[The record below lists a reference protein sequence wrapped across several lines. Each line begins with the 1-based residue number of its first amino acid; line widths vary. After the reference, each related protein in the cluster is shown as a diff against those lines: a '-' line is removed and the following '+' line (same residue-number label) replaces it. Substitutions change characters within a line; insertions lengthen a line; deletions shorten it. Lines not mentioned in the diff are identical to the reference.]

1 MIGSGDIDLSPL
13 LTASIPVE
21 RAVEAFDLAADKSR
35 AMKVQ
40 LAF

>member
-1 MIGSGDIDLSPL
+1 VDLSPL
-13 LTASIPVE
+13 LTGSFGLDEARLAFETASD
-21 RAVEAFDLAADKSR
+21 RRR